1 LSYSTFIDINVRILE
16 GSVGPSALRM
26 AMPFRGM
33 RDFTYYYSISKQL
46 LCRSIFASGALSQTP
61 VDRVGREKMD
71 HYLSG

>member
-1 LSYSTFIDINVRILE
+1 LSYSTFIDIDVGILE

-26 AMPFRGM
+26 ATPCGGV
-33 RDFTYYYSISKQL
+33 RDLTYHYSILDQL
-46 LCRSIFASGALSQTP
+46 LCRSICASGAISQTP